1 VSSVGEQ
8 LVGGIGAGTGQRVEQ
23 RGLARVGVATSET
36 VNASRRAR
44 DRRRVRRWRS
54 LRSRRSR
61 TCRIR
66 PREHA
71 TVHLELGLGGAAAH
85 AMSARAAS
93 PGGSTPARAATTG
106 AAAGELD
113 LQLALG
119 AARALAEDVQDQ
131 LGAIEHADLP
141 QPLEVALLD
150 RGDLVVEDDQT
161 GVVGGDRRAD
171 LLGLAEPMYRA
182 GVGAGAVAD
191 DALDHL
197 VAADAAS
204 AASSSSEA
212 ASRLSRPT
220 ATPTIRVAR
229 EGAFGVFSFPGSLA
243 GS

>member
-1 VSSVGEQ
+1 VLQ
-8 LVGGIGAGTGQRVEQ
+8 
-23 RGLARVGVATSET
+23 
-36 VNASRRAR
+36 
-44 DRRRVRRWRS
+44 
-54 LRSRRSR
+54 
-61 TCRIR
+61 
-66 PREHA
+66 P
-71 TVHLELGLGGAAAH
+71 
-85 AMSARAAS
+85 
-93 PGGSTPARAATTG
+93 
-106 AAAGELD
+106 GELD

-131 LGAIEHADLP
+131 LGAVEHADLP

-182 GVGAGAVAD
+182 GSGRARWQTTRSTTSCP
-191 DALDHL
+191 
-197 VAADAAS
+197 ADAAS